1 MSGREPE
8 TAGRGADPGAPF
20 VEATV
25 VRAQSPTSVRAG
37 EAAVVRPDG
46 TIEGFVGGACA
57 EASVRLYGLRV
68 LEAGEPLL
76 LRILPG
82 AVEGE
87 AEADEGAVTVT
98 NPCLSG
104 GAIEI
109 FLEPHLPAPTI
120 RIAGETP
127 IGVALADLAR
137 RLGYAAELTAAE
149 ESDPLP
155 DDAAVVVAS
164 HGHDEERVLAAALR
178 DGVPYVGLVASVTR
192 GSAVTESLDLPH
204 ELRSRIH
211 TPAGLEIGA
220 DSPEEIALAILAE
233 IVAKRRS
240 HGAEFA
246 AGAAEP
252 AKASAGAGE
261 PEAASAESAVDP
273 ICGMEVAVSPASI
286 QIERDGERYYFCSE
300 GCRDRFIAEGVPDA
314 AAR

>member
-1 MSGREPE
+1 MSGRGPE
-8 TAGRGADPGAPF
+8 IVAEGAEPGAAF

-25 VRAQSPTSVRAG
+25 VRAQSPTSVKAG
-37 EAAVVRPDG
+37 DAAVVHPDG
-46 TIEGFVGGACA
+46 TIDGFVGGTCA

-82 AVEGE
+82 AAEGE
-87 AEADEGAVTVT
+87 PEAAEGAVTVS

-127 IGVALADLAR
+127 IGVAVADLAR
-137 RLGYAAELTAAE
+137 LLGYAAELSAAE
-149 ESDPLP
+149 TCNPRP

-164 HGHDEERVLAAALR
+164 HGHDEERVLSAALR
-178 DGVPYVGLVASVTR
+178 DGVPYVGLVASVAR
-192 GSAVTESLDLPH
+192 GSAVGEALDLPG

-211 TPAGLEIGA
+211 TPAGLGIGA
-220 DSPEEIALAILAE
+220 DSPAEIALAILAE
-233 IVAKRRS
+233 IVAERRS
-240 HGAEFA
+240 PGAEIA
-246 AGAAEP
+246 VRAAEP
-252 AKASAGAGE
+252 AEASAGTGE
-261 PEAASAESAVDP
+261 PAAAAESAVDP
-273 ICGMEVAVSPASI
+273 VCGMEVAVSPASI
-286 QIERDGERYYFCSE
+286 QLERDGERHYFCSE
-300 GCRDRFIAEGVPDA
+300 GCRDRFIAEGVSGA